1 MRFPLAFAAAQL
13 CAGIAVAQEIPPSE
27 RRSGTNFM
35 SAETQ
40 AIQADDGSNP
50 GMLWVLQGGS
60 LWDEPAGAS
69 RRSCASCHG
78 EAATSMRGVAA
89 RYPAFDAASGAS
101 IDLAGKIDQC
111 RMTRQ
116 HATSLPRES
125 EELLGLT
132 AYVGHQSRG
141 MPIAPPDDARLDAA
155 RAEGKRLFQTRMG
168 QLDLSC
174 SSCHD
179 ANWRGRLGGSAVTQ
193 AHPTGYPIYRLEWQ
207 TIGSLQRRMRGC
219 MVGVRAEPFAYGSA
233 EFVALELYLAERAAG
248 LAIETP
254 AVRP

>member
-1 MRFPLAFAAAQL
+1 MGGAGRATPRPARRAGTPPLDARRGGAWGAER
-13 CAGIAVAQEIPPSE
+13 AGPP
-27 RRSGTNFM
+27 R
-35 SAETQ
+35 
-40 AIQADDGSNP
+40 P
-50 GMLWVLQGGS
+50 
-60 LWDEPAGAS
+60 
-69 RRSCASCHG
+69 SCASCHG
-78 EAATSMRGVAA
+78 EAGPSRRGVAA

-101 IDLAGKIDQC
+101 IDLAGKIAKC